1 MEFLHEDPSPV
12 EISPPEPSF
21 EPDSPID
28 FLKHVWFPPV
38 TCSGATQQQHKEEPV
53 NEVCT
58 DKCDP
63 LPMPV
68 HSPSVVVEEAPLECT
83 PSVFMKN
90 RIKHVKRSDIKI
102 DKDVRFLSPS
112 TVIRSKLTATSYEGK
127 SPEVVKAM
135 KDREK
140 QLREKQ
146 IRALMEKKEREV
158 KEKDVVVEKMKEL
171 MEKTRER
178 MEQVQKEKE
187 EVAHRM
193 KEKEELWLREK
204 SVLETVGVGCGG
216 ERQKWKKIQHD
227 NYNRSL
233 DTRSYTFKTQD
244 KKAMGAKVFVD
255 GIRVATAEL
264 A

>member
-1 MEFLHEDPSPV
+1 MEKGITRIPIEDSIPDEDPLPEEEEEPLEFTPEESSPIEFLHEDPSPV

-112 TVIRSKLTATSYEGK
+112 AVICSKLTATSYEGK
-127 SPEVVKAM
+127 SPEVVKAR

-140 QLREKQ
+140 QL
-146 IRALMEKKEREV
+146 A
-158 KEKDVVVEKMKEL
+158 
-171 MEKTRER
+171 
-178 MEQVQKEKE
+178 
-187 EVAHRM
+187 
-193 KEKEELWLREK
+193 EK
-204 SVLETVGVGCGG
+204 SRS
-216 ERQKWKKIQHD
+216 ER
-227 NYNRSL
+227 
-233 DTRSYTFKTQD
+233 
-244 KKAMGAKVFVD
+244 
-255 GIRVATAEL
+255 
-264 A
+264 

>member
-1 MEFLHEDPSPV
+1 MEKGITRIPIEDSIPDEDPLPEEEEEPLEFTPEESSSIEFLHEDPSPV
-12 EISPPEPSF
+12 EIFQPEPSF

-112 TVIRSKLTATSYEGK
+112 AVIRSKLTATSYEGK

-146 IRALMEKKEREV
+146 IRALMEKKEREITTAINE
-158 KEKDVVVEKMKEL
+158 EK
-171 MEKTRER
+171 
-178 MEQVQKEKE
+178 KE
-187 EVAHRM
+187 EAKKVYG
-193 KEKEELWLREK
+193 KKLDDWSCDISGEKKNIRTLLTTVLSWRECEE
-204 SVLETVGVGCGG
+204 
-216 ERQKWKKIQHD
+216 
-227 NYNRSL
+227 
-233 DTRSYTFKTQD
+233 
-244 KKAMGAKVFVD
+244 
-255 GIRVATAEL
+255 
-264 A
+264 

>member
-1 MEFLHEDPSPV
+1 MLRQRSSLKPRATDRKAMNSFYNPWARARGVRRRRMSAAIDSSSSMQRLQGASTCLSLSSSSKFFKSTPCLSQRWSSTCAPV
-12 EISPPEPSF
+12 E
-21 EPDSPID
+21 
-28 FLKHVWFPPV
+28 L
-38 TCSGATQQQHKEEPV
+38 A
-53 NEVCT
+53 
-58 DKCDP
+58 
-63 LPMPV
+63 
-68 HSPSVVVEEAPLECT
+68 
-83 PSVFMKN
+83 
-90 RIKHVKRSDIKI
+90 
-102 DKDVRFLSPS
+102 
-112 TVIRSKLTATSYEGK
+112 
-127 SPEVVKAM
+127 
-135 KDREK
+135 
-140 QLREKQ
+140 
-146 IRALMEKKEREV
+146 
-158 KEKDVVVEKMKEL
+158 
-171 MEKTRER
+171 
-178 MEQVQKEKE
+178 KEKE